1 MSGKLTITQVR
12 STVGQ
17 SKAHEGTLRAL
28 GLGKIGRS
36 AEHTESP
43 SLAGMLR
50 HVKHLVKVEATSI
63 SGVRSTEPL
72 SRRRLDGAGQGAK
85 VSASPALQRDTS
97 AGAGSAGAG
106 AGEQ

>member
-1 MSGKLTITQVR
+1 MSGKVTITQVR

-28 GLGKIGRS
+28 GLGKIGRT

-50 HVKHLVKVEATSI
+50 HVKHLVKVE
-63 SGVRSTEPL
+63 
-72 SRRRLDGAGQGAK
+72 
-85 VSASPALQRDTS
+85 SASQA
-97 AGAGSAGAG
+97 
-106 AGEQ
+106 